1 MAYRNVRTPLVT
13 KNGIPYNLQY
23 NLNTGDVQIIQQN
36 APAGTRP
43 IYQDGKWNSSATALG
58 FTDTEKNEL
67 HIQTIIS
74 IQAAYRSAGG
84 VNSRSVLSQW
94 ASENFTTGI
103 PNQSSV
109 QPQSAVSGRIGG
121 IGGIGVGTL
130 RAPGGGGAAGGTT
143 GGTPTR
149 PGTGGGTT
157 GTSSATTTT
166 GAAGGGGIGALFGF
180 LEDPEAAYK
189 NFAVNGARFGVQNE
203 KALFSGEMKYPG
215 DLMTSQQDHFAIS
228 QYRYRPSKGSA
239 IFGGTS
245 AAVQTLSTGIQNVS
259 NLQSLIGTAFLPMP
273 NNISDSNNVRWGEDA
288 MGNIAAAVAANT
300 LGNFKSTA
308 ATAAAGAS
316 IGSLFGAG
324 MDRGAAASLLIRNLN
339 DLVSKGAVSQELSM
353 LLGSE
358 GASRLMKAQG
368 MGVESESIL
377 ARGAGIVPNSNLEL
391 LFNSPIL
398 RSFTFNYR
406 MSPRSAEEA
415 AIIRRI
421 IRFFK
426 QGMAVKKMSSKSGEA
441 SFFLG
446 TPNVFKLEFRTGS
459 RPIDGVNKFKSC
471 ALVSFSCNYTPDGIW
486 AAYERG
492 QPVSTVMQMTFNEL
506 EPIYDTDYQEG
517 NIFGSREDN
526 TFRDDLSSVSPN
538 SIGY

>member
-67 HIQTIIS
+67 HIQTIIA

-94 ASENFTTGI
+94 ASENFTNGT
-103 PNQSSV
+103 PDQSSV

-121 IGGIGVGTL
+121 IGGIGVRTL
-130 RAPGGGGAAGGTT
+130 GAPGGGAAGTT
-143 GGTPTR
+143 GGIPTR

-166 GAAGGGGIGALFGF
+166 GAAGGGGIGSLFGF

-189 NFAVNGARFGVQNE
+189 NFAVNGTRFGVQNE

-273 NNISDSNNVRWGEDA
+273 NNISDSNNVSWGEDA

-300 LGNFKSTA
+300 LGNLKGATGTA
-308 ATAAAGAS
+308 VAGAALGLVTG
-316 IGSLFGAG
+316 GSLAQTAG
-324 MDRGAAASLLIRNLN
+324 TALQIKNLYDLIE
-339 DLVSKGAVSQELSM
+339 KGAVSQELSM

-358 GASRLMKAQG
+358 GVSRLMKAQG

-391 LFNSPIL
+391 LFNSPTL

-492 QPVSTVMQMTFNEL
+492 QPVSTVMQMTFSEL